1 MEKEKGIIKFG
12 IIVGSYLSYF
22 IGGWSISMEVMFIF
36 MACDYITG
44 YLRSLLKKKLSSKAG
59 YRGLIKKT
67 GYIFAV
73 IVGAA
78 LDRLIIANN
87 LNVPITILG
96 FPISFKIMMIC
107 SIVGTEGI
115 SIVENLKEMGLIV
128 PFPIKKLFKQLK
140 QDDTNEDIKN
150 KEP

>member
-1 MEKEKGIIKFG
+1 
-12 IIVGSYLSYF
+12 
-22 IGGWSISMEVMFIF
+22 
-36 MACDYITG
+36 
-44 YLRSLLKKKLSSKAG
+44 
-59 YRGLIKKT
+59 
-67 GYIFAV
+67 
-73 IVGAA
+73 
-78 LDRLIIANN
+78 
-87 LNVPITILG
+87 
-96 FPISFKIMMIC
+96 MMIC

>member
-1 MEKEKGIIKFG
+1 MEKEKGIIKFV

-44 YLRSLLKKKLSSKAG
+44 YLRSLLKKKLSSKTG
-59 YRGLIKKT
+59 YKGLIKKT

-73 IVGAA
+73 VVGAA
-78 LDRLIIANN
+78 LDRLIIAHN
-87 LNVPITILG
+87 LNVSITILG

-128 PFPIKKLFKQLK
+128 PFPIKRLFRQLK
-140 QDDTNEDIKN
+140 QDDTNEDVKN

>member
-1 MEKEKGIIKFG
+1 MEKEKGIIKFF
-12 IIVGSYLSYF
+12 IILGSYLSYF

-44 YLRSLLKKKLSSKAG
+44 YLRSLLKKKLSSKTG
-59 YRGLIKKT
+59 YKGLIKKT

-73 IVGAA
+73 VVGAA

-107 SIVGTEGI
+107 SVVGTEGI
-115 SIVENLKEMGLIV
+115 SIAENLKEMGLIV

-140 QDDTNEDIKN
+140 QDESEENIIN
-150 KEP
+150 K

>member
-1 MEKEKGIIKFG
+1 MEKEKGIIKFF

-44 YLRSLLKKKLSSKAG
+44 YLRSLLKKKLSSKTG
-59 YRGLIKKT
+59 YKGLIKKT

-73 IVGAA
+73 VVGAA

-107 SIVGTEGI
+107 SVVGTEGI

-128 PFPIKKLFKQLK
+128 PFPVRKLFKQLR
-140 QDDTNEDIKN
+140 QEDTNEEIKN

>member
-1 MEKEKGIIKFG
+1 MEKEKGIIKFF
-12 IIVGSYLSYF
+12 IILGSYLSYF

-44 YLRSLLKKKLSSKAG
+44 YLRSLLKKKLSSKTG
-59 YRGLIKKT
+59 YKGLIKKT

-73 IVGAA
+73 VVGAA

-107 SIVGTEGI
+107 SVVGTEGI
-115 SIVENLKEMGLIV
+115 SIAENLKEMGLIV
-128 PFPIKKLFKQLK
+128 PFPIKKTFKQLK
-140 QDDTNEDIKN
+140 QDESEENIIN
-150 KEP
+150 K

>member
-1 MEKEKGIIKFG
+1 MEKEKGIIKFV
-12 IIVGSYLSYF
+12 IIVGSYLSYV
-22 IGGWSISMEVMFIF
+22 IGGWSIAMEVMFIF

-44 YLRSLLKKKLSSKAG
+44 YLRSLLKKKLSSKTG
-59 YRGLIKKT
+59 YKGLIKKT

-73 IVGAA
+73 VVGAA

-107 SIVGTEGI
+107 SVVGTEGI

-140 QDDTNEDIKN
+140 QDDTNEEVKN

>member
-1 MEKEKGIIKFG
+1 MEKEKGIIKFF
-12 IIVGSYLSYF
+12 IIIGSYLSYF

-44 YLRSLLKKKLSSKAG
+44 YLRSLLKKKLSSKTG
-59 YRGLIKKT
+59 YKGLIKKT

-73 IVGAA
+73 VVGAA

-107 SIVGTEGI
+107 SVVGTEGI

-128 PFPIKKLFKQLK
+128 PFPVRKLFKQLR
-140 QDDTNEDIKN
+140 QEDTNEEIKN

>member
-1 MEKEKGIIKFG
+1 
-12 IIVGSYLSYF
+12 
-22 IGGWSISMEVMFIF
+22 MEVMFIF

-44 YLRSLLKKKLSSKAG
+44 YLRSLLKKKLSSKTG
-59 YRGLIKKT
+59 YKGLIKKT

>member
-1 MEKEKGIIKFG
+1 MEKEKGIIKFV

-44 YLRSLLKKKLSSKAG
+44 YLRSLLKKKLSSKTG
-59 YRGLIKKT
+59 YKGLIKKT

-73 IVGAA
+73 VVGAA

-107 SIVGTEGI
+107 SVVGTEGI

-140 QDDTNEDIKN
+140 QDESEENIIN
-150 KEP
+150 K

>member
-1 MEKEKGIIKFG
+1 MEKEKGIIKFF
-12 IIVGSYLSYF
+12 IIIGSYLSYF
-22 IGGWSISMEVMFIF
+22 IGDWSISMEVMFIF

-44 YLRSLLKKKLSSKAG
+44 YLRSLLKKKLSSKTG
-59 YRGLIKKT
+59 YKGLIKKT

-73 IVGAA
+73 VVGAA

-107 SIVGTEGI
+107 SVVGTEGI

-128 PFPIKKLFKQLK
+128 PFPVRKLFKQLR
-140 QDDTNEDIKN
+140 QEDTNEEIKN

>member
-1 MEKEKGIIKFG
+1 MEKEKGIIKFF

-44 YLRSLLKKKLSSKAG
+44 YLRSLLKKKLSSKTG
-59 YRGLIKKT
+59 YKGLIKKT

-78 LDRLIIANN
+78 LDRLIVVNN

-107 SIVGTEGI
+107 SVVGTEGI

-140 QDDTNEDIKN
+140 QDDDK
-150 KEP
+150 KLD

>member
-1 MEKEKGIIKFG
+1 
-12 IIVGSYLSYF
+12 
-22 IGGWSISMEVMFIF
+22 MEVMFIF

-44 YLRSLLKKKLSSKAG
+44 YLRSLLKKKLSSKTG
-59 YRGLIKKT
+59 YKGLIKKT

-73 IVGAA
+73 VVGAA

-107 SIVGTEGI
+107 SVVGTEGI

-140 QDDTNEDIKN
+140 QDDTNKDIK
-150 KEP
+150 K

>member
-1 MEKEKGIIKFG
+1 MEKEKGIIKFF

-44 YLRSLLKKKLSSKAG
+44 YLRSLLKKKLSSKTG
-59 YRGLIKKT
+59 YKGLIKKS

-73 IVGAA
+73 VVGAA

-87 LNVPITILG
+87 LNVPITLLG

-107 SIVGTEGI
+107 SVVGTEGI

-140 QDDTNEDIKN
+140 QDDKNKDIKN

>member
-1 MEKEKGIIKFG
+1 MEKEKGIIKFF

-44 YLRSLLKKKLSSKAG
+44 YLRSLLKKKLSSKTG
-59 YRGLIKKT
+59 YKGLIKKS

-73 IVGAA
+73 VVGAA

-87 LNVPITILG
+87 LNVPITLLG

-107 SIVGTEGI
+107 SVVGTEGI

-140 QDDTNEDIKN
+140 QDDKN
-150 KEP
+150 KKCRR

>member
-1 MEKEKGIIKFG
+1 MEKEKGIIKFV

-44 YLRSLLKKKLSSKAG
+44 YLRSLLKKKLSSKTG
-59 YRGLIKKT
+59 YKGLIKKT

-78 LDRLIIANN
+78 LDRLIVVNN

-107 SIVGTEGI
+107 SVVGTEGI

-140 QDDTNEDIKN
+140 QDDDK
-150 KEP
+150 KLD

>member
-1 MEKEKGIIKFG
+1 MC
-12 IIVGSYLSYF
+12 LT
-22 IGGWSISMEVMFIF
+22 
-36 MACDYITG
+36 TG
-44 YLRSLLKKKLSSKAG
+44 YK
-59 YRGLIKKT
+59 GLIKKT

-96 FPISFKIMMIC
+96 FPISFKVMMIC
-107 SIVGTEGI
+107 SVIGTEGI
-115 SIVENLKEMGLIV
+115 SIAENLKEMGLIV

-140 QDDTNEDIKN
+140 QDDDKKLDWTSFFILLKFFLTY
-150 KEP
+150 